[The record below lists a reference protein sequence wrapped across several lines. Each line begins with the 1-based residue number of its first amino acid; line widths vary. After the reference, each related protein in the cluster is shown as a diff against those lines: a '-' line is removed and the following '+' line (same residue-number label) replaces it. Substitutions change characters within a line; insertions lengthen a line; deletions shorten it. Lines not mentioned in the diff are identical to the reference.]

1 MSEKIGFI
9 QSGGHPV
16 RVETKLK
23 ELTPYDRHLMRQ
35 PFLQDFM
42 PRTGP
47 ISDGHIDAFKMAL
60 EDWLSTERELRTIW
74 RSGSDDI
81 PGSL

>member
-1 MSEKIGFI
+1 MSEGVGFI
-9 QSGGHPV
+9 QSGYGA
-16 RVETKLK
+16 VEVEQKLK

-47 ISDGHIDAFKMAL
+47 VTDGYIDAFKLAL
-60 EDWLSTERELRTIW
+60 DDWLATEKQLRSIW
-74 RSGSDDI
+74 RA
-81 PGSL
+81 